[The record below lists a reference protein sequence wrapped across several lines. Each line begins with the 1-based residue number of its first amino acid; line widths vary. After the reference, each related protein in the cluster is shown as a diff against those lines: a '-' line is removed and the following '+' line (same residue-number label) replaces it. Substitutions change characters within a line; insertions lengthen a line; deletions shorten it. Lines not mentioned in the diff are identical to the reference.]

1 MKALRIHGIHDLRLG
16 EEPVPQPKD
25 GEALLRVTAVGVCGS
40 DVHWFTEGGIGG
52 TYLEEPLILGHE
64 FCAVVESGPLKG
76 KRVTVEPAIPCG
88 ECEFCREGKP
98 NVCQNIRFAGTLG
111 VDGALREY
119 ITYPQENLFP
129 LPDSIGDAE
138 GTLLETLGI
147 GLHALLLGHL
157 QPGMDVGVYGAGP
170 VGLVTL
176 LSAKAA
182 GANRI
187 FVTDILPSRLEFA
200 KKMGATDV
208 FLADGS
214 EASQILKATHQR
226 GVDVS
231 FEAAGVDEAVETA
244 METAKPGGRAVII
257 GIPAEDRTTFKA
269 STARRKG
276 LTILICRRM
285 KFTYPRAIALV
296 ESGKINIKPLVT
308 HVFPFEE
315 SEKAFYVA
323 EAREGIKVVIQIHDS
338 QQPQG

>member
-1 MKALRIHGIHDLRLG
+1 
-16 EEPVPQPKD
+16 
-25 GEALLRVTAVGVCGS
+25 
-40 DVHWFTEGGIGG
+40 
-52 TYLEEPLILGHE
+52 
-64 FCAVVESGPLKG
+64 
-76 KRVTVEPAIPCG
+76 
-88 ECEFCREGKP
+88 
-98 NVCQNIRFAGTLG
+98 VCQNIRFAGTLG

-208 FLADGS
+208 FFS
-214 EASQILKATHQR
+214 RWQ
-226 GVDVS
+226 
-231 FEAAGVDEAVETA
+231 
-244 METAKPGGRAVII
+244 
-257 GIPAEDRTTFKA
+257 
-269 STARRKG
+269 
-276 LTILICRRM
+276 
-285 KFTYPRAIALV
+285 
-296 ESGKINIKPLVT
+296 
-308 HVFPFEE
+308 
-315 SEKAFYVA
+315 
-323 EAREGIKVVIQIHDS
+323 
-338 QQPQG
+338 